1 MRKFT
6 FALLFLSLVFYGIV
20 VGQKLKSPFDLTS
33 KSMRFPHHYK
43 KWGFQTSVGFSMVK
57 PPFDLVENAI
67 QAPLVNFH
75 TTFGM
80 PYGFSLE
87 GDITTLVVSN
97 QITLGP
103 RWNFIYKNFSFN
115 LGYDFSFLAGW
126 MTFGG
131 FNNTGTG
138 WIAYPNVSLGLKT
151 SDVAF
156 TLKGEAVIIVLS
168 TMKAGEN
175 EVSRK
180 TNYFNGGTLALYLEQ
195 RLWKNKVFVIGLKD
209 NYVKLYWP
217 CWMLFD
223 TFDRYYHVP
232 ELYLSW
238 IL

>member
-6 FALLFLSLVFYGIV
+6 ILLFSLALVFPGIV
-20 VGQKLKSPFDLTS
+20 IGQKVKPAFDLTS
-33 KSMRFPHHYK
+33 KSMRFPHQYK

-80 PYGFSLE
+80 PLGFSLE

-97 QITLGP
+97 QIALGP

-115 LGYDFSFLAGW
+115 LGYDLAFLAGW
-126 MTFGG
+126 MKFGG

-138 WIAYPNVSLGLKT
+138 WVHYPNASIGFKT
-151 SDVAF
+151 RDVAF
-156 TLKGEAVIIVLS
+156 TLKGEVVILGQIML
-168 TMKAGEN
+168 KAGDN
-175 EVSRK
+175 EVDRK
-180 TNYFNGGTLALYLEQ
+180 KDYFNGGTLALYVEQ
-195 RLWKNKVFVIGLKD
+195 RLWKDKVLTIGLKD

-217 CWMLFD
+217 CWFLFT

-232 ELYLSW
+232 ELYFSW
-238 IL
+238 VL